1 MARNMIDYSTR
12 LLKLISNGVA
22 VPNIEKMRI
31 FVDPINLDAEKETFK
46 NLEILNFNY
55 IVHDVKVVSFNAND
69 KKYILLTNCKGHLE
83 RSMSIISDLSDRFI
97 HEASL
102 TTGMLMALVIDSGLK
117 PNPLLSEDV
126 VVENLLSQHDSDD
139 YKGHE
144 LDDLLYGVESLSVF
158 EIGKNSAFYD
168 NSHLEIGYY
177 IYSSFDWL
185 IHLPLKELIERARGI
200 FISTSKIPKD
210 NLFLFLTSIHWKHA
224 YLELYRCIEGL
235 YSIPRAIALKEKLN
249 LDIKA
254 SEIAMHCSKELGW
267 RRKEEESL
275 YQLFNLMSL
284 DSIKGTGIDKVSFMR
299 DLLSEAEKEH
309 SHAKVCETLAK
320 RIYKIRNQLVHQG
333 VSDSINVLDED
344 WPILMTFLMNMMLV
358 SFESYDL
365 EID

>member
-1 MARNMIDYSTR
+1 MIDYSTR

-177 IYSSFDWL
+177 IF
-185 IHLPLKELIERARGI
+185 
-200 FISTSKIPKD
+200 F
-210 NLFLFLTSIHWKHA
+210 F
-224 YLELYRCIEGL
+224 
-235 YSIPRAIALKEKLN
+235 
-249 LDIKA
+249 
-254 SEIAMHCSKELGW
+254 
-267 RRKEEESL
+267 
-275 YQLFNLMSL
+275 
-284 DSIKGTGIDKVSFMR
+284 
-299 DLLSEAEKEH
+299 
-309 SHAKVCETLAK
+309 
-320 RIYKIRNQLVHQG
+320 
-333 VSDSINVLDED
+333 
-344 WPILMTFLMNMMLV
+344 
-358 SFESYDL
+358 
-365 EID
+365 